1 MKTVESKKSIV
12 SLLALIGIAARCSM
26 AQLASPTPA
35 PQVFEKV
42 GIDQKLNEQI
52 PLNLEFIDE
61 SGNTVDLGTY
71 FSEKPVIVSL
81 VYYKCPMLC
90 TQVLNGMVETFRTL
104 KYTAGKDFEVVTV
117 SIDPTETHELAAE
130 KKQQY
135 IEAYERSG
143 AAKGWHFLVGKQESI
158 AALADAVGF
167 RYIYDQPTG
176 QFAHSSGI
184 MVATPEGKLAR
195 YLYGI
200 EYAAKDL
207 TFSMMEA
214 SKGNIGSPVEKLLLL
229 CYHYD
234 PMTGKYGVVVGNILR
249 GAGALTILFLGGYML
264 VNFLRD
270 KKKSKTLPIV
280 EGKTI
285 SLN

>member
-1 MKTVESKKSIV
+1 VKTVGINKV
-12 SLLALIGIAARCSM
+12 FVFLLLLISFAARSSM

-52 PLNLEFIDE
+52 PLNLEFTDE
-61 SGNTVDLGTY
+61 SGNTVHLGMY
-71 FSEKPVIVSL
+71 FHEKPVIVSL

-90 TQVLNGMVETFRTL
+90 TQVLNGMVETFKTL
-104 KYTAGKDFEVVTV
+104 KYTAGQDFEVVTV

-143 AAKGWHFLVGKQESI
+143 AAEGWHFLVGKQESI
-158 AALADAVGF
+158 TALANAVGF
-167 RYIYDQPTG
+167 RYIYDQTTG

-184 MVATPEGKLAR
+184 MVATPGGKVAR

-249 GAGALTILFLGGYML
+249 GAGALTVLLLGGYMV

-270 KKKSKTLPIV
+270 KKKSKKPPIA
-280 EGKTI
+280 KAKSI
-285 SLN
+285 SMN

>member
-1 MKTVESKKSIV
+1 MMIAEINKLLV
-12 SLLALIGIAARCSM
+12 SLLVLTGLAAQCSM

-52 PLNLEFIDE
+52 PLNLEFVDE
-61 SGNTVDLGTY
+61 TGNTVDLGRY
-71 FSEKPVIVSL
+71 FHEKPVIVSL

-90 TQVLNGMVETFRTL
+90 TQVLNGMVETFKTL
-104 KYTAGKDFEVVTV
+104 KYTAGVDFEVITV
-117 SIDPTETHELAAE
+117 SIDPTETYELAAE

-143 AAKGWHFLVGKQESI
+143 TTSGWHFLVGKQESI
-158 AALADAVGF
+158 TALANAVGF
-167 RYIYDQPTG
+167 RYIYDETTG

-200 EYAAKDL
+200 EYGAKDL

-249 GAGALTILFLGGYML
+249 GAGALTVLLLGGYMV

-270 KKKSKTLPIV
+270 KKKNQALSIV
-280 EGKTI
+280 EGKSI
-285 SLN
+285 SMN